1 MNPHR
6 CSRAALSIA
15 ATLTIAS
22 GCHGP
27 SRQDAL
33 ELATT
38 LMESQP
44 DAGGVSLDSARVY
57 DGISVWSV
65 YFRQRYQG
73 HLPPGALVTVNKGN
87 REVRRIADR

>member
-1 MNPHR
+1 
-6 CSRAALSIA
+6 
-15 ATLTIAS
+15 
-22 GCHGP
+22 
-27 SRQDAL
+27 
-33 ELATT
+33 
-38 LMESQP
+38 MESQP